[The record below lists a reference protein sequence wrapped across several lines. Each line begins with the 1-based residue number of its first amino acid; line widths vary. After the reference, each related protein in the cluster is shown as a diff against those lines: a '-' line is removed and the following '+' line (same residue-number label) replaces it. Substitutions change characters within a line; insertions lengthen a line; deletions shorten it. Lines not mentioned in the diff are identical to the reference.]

1 MTTIDLNADVGEGMD
16 DGALLPYLTSVNV
29 ACGLHAGG
37 PEVMDRTVALALE
50 RGLRVG
56 AHPGYDDRANFGR
69 VDVELSDSATT
80 SLVLFQIGALEA
92 FVRAHGG
99 KLAHVKPH
107 GALYNRAS
115 RDPALAQA
123 ICEGV
128 RRARADLV
136 VVGLAGSRLVA
147 AANALE
153 LPAAGEA
160 FADRRYLP
168 DGNLMPRK
176 EQESVITDP
185 EEAAEQA
192 LCIARDGYVITSTG
206 TRLDVRAQTLCLH
219 GDTKGAALIA
229 RAVREH
235 LEREG
240 VRVAPLAT

>member
-16 DGALLPYLTSVNV
+16 DGALLPFLTSVNV

-37 PEVMDRTVALALE
+37 PEVMDRTVAQALE
-50 RGLRVG
+50 RGVRIG

-69 VDVELSDSATT
+69 LDVELSPSAAT

-92 FVRAHGG
+92 FVRFHGG
-99 KLAHVKPH
+99 KLVHVKLH
-107 GALYNRAS
+107 GALYNRAA
-115 RDPALAQA
+115 RDPALALA
-123 ICEGV
+123 TCEGV

-147 AANALE
+147 AANALG

-168 DGNLMPRK
+168 DGSLMPRK
-176 EQESVITDP
+176 EKGSVITDP

-192 LCIARDGYVITSTG
+192 LHIARDGYVITSTG

-219 GDTKGAALIA
+219 GDTKGAPLIA
-229 RAVREH
+229 RAVRER
-235 LEREG
+235 LEKEG

>member
-16 DGALLPYLTSVNV
+16 DGALLPFLTSVNV

-50 RGLRVG
+50 RGVRVG

-69 VDVELSDSATT
+69 IDVELSPSAAT

-99 KLAHVKPH
+99 KLFHVKPH
-107 GALYNRAS
+107 GALYNRAA
-115 RDPALAQA
+115 RDPVLALAT
-123 ICEGV
+123 CEGV

-147 AANALE
+147 AANALG

-176 EQESVITDP
+176 EKESVITDP
-185 EEAAEQA
+185 EEAAVQA
-192 LCIARDGYVITSTG
+192 LNIARDGYVITSTG
-206 TRLDVRAQTLCLH
+206 TRLTVRAQTLCLH
-219 GDTKGAALIA
+219 GDTQGAPLIA

-235 LEREG
+235 LEKEG
-240 VRVAPLAT
+240 VRIAPLAT